1 LELRAVMS
9 LSRLWHQQGK
19 QKAARHM
26 LAEIYH
32 WFTEGFDTEDLQ
44 AARTLLAEWSA
55 SSQGAARPTKQKW

>member
-1 LELRAVMS
+1 
-9 LSRLWHQQGK
+9 
-19 QKAARHM
+19 M